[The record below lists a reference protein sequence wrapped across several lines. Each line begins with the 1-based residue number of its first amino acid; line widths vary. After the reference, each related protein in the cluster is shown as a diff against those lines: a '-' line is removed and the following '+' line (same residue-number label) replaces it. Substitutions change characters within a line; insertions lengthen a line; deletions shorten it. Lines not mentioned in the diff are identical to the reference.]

1 MDAVHAHLNFKLS
14 ALRIA
19 LSAVIP
25 CDSCSMSFA
34 AVFTDFRRAGLISPC
49 DSCSMSFAAVF
60 TDFRRAGLIST
71 TSDDELSSATVGGV
85 HAAPLANAAMIGD
98 EENMSTFSWTLARV
112 SLGMLVLER

>member
-34 AVFTDFRRAGLISPC
+34 AVFTDFRRAGL
-49 DSCSMSFAAVF
+49 V
-60 TDFRRAGLIST
+60 ST